1 MIILPG
7 DNDRSPEEIH
17 AANVITRRE
26 VLRRVAFG
34 SGAVLLPGLLAACV
48 DDFNPLTPE
57 EAIASG
63 DVSAMTTEPFLSQIS
78 IVSFN
83 FPPKGWALC
92 NGQFLPINQNQALFA
107 LLGTTYGGNGQTTFA
122 LPNLRG
128 RVPIH
133 MGNGHTLG
141 EAAGSTSVTVNI
153 QQLPTHLHGLMATN
167 QNGATANPANA
178 FLGAVNSLYRSPPDT
193 LTSMA
198 PASVTSVGGSQP
210 HNNMMPYLTLNFII
224 ALQGIFPSQN

>member
-1 MIILPG
+1 M
-7 DNDRSPEEIH
+7 S
-17 AANVITRRE
+17 
-26 VLRRVAFG
+26 
-34 SGAVLLPGLLAACV
+34 
-48 DDFNPLTPE
+48 
-57 EAIASG
+57 
-63 DVSAMTTEPFLSQIS
+63 EPFLSEIK

-141 EAAGSTSVTVNI
+141 EAAGSTSVTINI
-153 QQLPTHLHGLMATN
+153 QTLPTHMHGLQGSSNA
-167 QNGATANPANA
+167 QNATADPTNA
-178 FLGAVNSLYRSPPDT
+178 FFGFVNGGYGPAASLVTLSPQ
-193 LTSMA
+193 
-198 PASVTSVGGSQP
+198 SVTSVGGSQP
-210 HNNMMPYLTLNFII
+210 HNNMMPYLVLNFII
-224 ALQGIFPSQN
+224 ALQGIFPSRN

>member
-1 MIILPG
+1 M
-7 DNDRSPEEIH
+7 S
-17 AANVITRRE
+17 
-26 VLRRVAFG
+26 
-34 SGAVLLPGLLAACV
+34 
-48 DDFNPLTPE
+48 
-57 EAIASG
+57 
-63 DVSAMTTEPFLSQIS
+63 EPFLSEIK

-122 LPNLRG
+122 LPNIRG

-141 EAAGSTSVTVNI
+141 EAAGSTAVTITQQTMAQHLHFAQASTSQADQATLLNPNGNTPNILAAVTGAQYTAVQSLTTIEPTSVTTI
-153 QQLPTHLHGLMATN
+153 
-167 QNGATANPANA
+167 
-178 FLGAVNSLYRSPPDT
+178 
-193 LTSMA
+193 
-198 PASVTSVGGSQP
+198 GGSQA
-210 HNNMMPYLTLNFII
+210 HTNMMPYLVLNFII